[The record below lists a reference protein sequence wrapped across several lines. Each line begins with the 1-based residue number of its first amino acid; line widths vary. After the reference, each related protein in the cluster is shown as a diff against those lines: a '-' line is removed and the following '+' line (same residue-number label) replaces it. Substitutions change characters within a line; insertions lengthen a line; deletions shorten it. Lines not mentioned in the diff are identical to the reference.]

1 MLKIRE
7 YVKVK
12 SLEEAYQLNQKK
24 SACVLG
30 GMVWLKMGNRNVGTA
45 IDLSGL
51 ALDTI
56 EEDQEEFRIGAMT
69 SLRDLEIH
77 KGFEAYTGGAV
88 KESLRHIVGVQFRN
102 CATVGGSIFGRF
114 GFSDVLT
121 MFLAMDSY
129 VELYKGGVV
138 SMEDFAK
145 SKRDRDILVRII
157 VKKKPGAMAYIS
169 QRNSSTDF
177 PVLACAAALYEDG
190 SSRVAVGACPSR
202 AKLVEDSQELL
213 AGFLMKDSEEQQ
225 KAAQDFAS
233 YAQAHVATGSNMR
246 ASKEYRSH
254 LVKVL
259 VKRALLTAGGRR
271 NGN

>member
-12 SLEEAYQLNQKK
+12 DLEEAYQLNQKR

-30 GMVWLKMGNRNVGTA
+30 GMVWLKMGSRNVGTA

-51 ALDTI
+51 GLDTI
-56 EEDQEEFRIGAMT
+56 EENEEEFRIGAMV
-69 SLRDLEIH
+69 SLRDLETH
-77 KGFEAYTGGAV
+77 KGLEEYTRGAM

-102 CATVGGSIFGRF
+102 CATAGGSIFGRF

-129 VELYKGGVV
+129 VELYKGGILP
-138 SMEDFAK
+138 MEEFAGM
-145 SKRDRDILVRII
+145 KRDRDILVRIL
-157 VKKKPGAMAYIS
+157 VKKQPASMAYIS

-177 PVLACAAALYEDG
+177 PVLACGVSLFEDG
-190 SSRVAVGACPSR
+190 GAKVTLGGRPGKAVLVKDEE
-202 AKLVEDSQELL
+202 KLLKD
-213 AGFLMKDSEEQQ
+213 FLKKDPDRQ
-225 KAAQDFAS
+225 KEAAEAFAA
-233 YAQAHVATGSNMR
+233 YAREHVRTGSNMR
-246 ASKEYRSH
+246 GSARYRSH
-254 LVKVL
+254 LAEVL
-259 VKRALLTAGGRR
+259 VRRALTQAGGRE